1 MQTTSFVKLKARYP
15 IASLKSAFIVL
26 ATNAKHAAASS
37 FSTNPFRNRSRPNQ
51 KSRAIKK
58 FFMLPEKHK

>member
-15 IASLKSAFIVL
+15 IASSKSAFIVL

-37 FSTNPFRNRSRPNQ
+37 FSTNPFRNRSRP
-51 KSRAIKK
+51 
-58 FFMLPEKHK
+58 H